1 MHLRAIVIAGA
12 LALGACGLLEAGEGE
27 APAAQRAALDEREA
41 ADPPAPPAPTPIPEG
56 VFAPL
61 FPPQINAPVVA
72 LGRRLFHDPRLS
84 GDGTVSC
91 SSCHALDRGGA
102 DGRPLPVG
110 AGGRVGLF
118 NAPTVFNVAR
128 DPELGR
134 LGGATTVE
142 DMVQLHLTR
151 PSELGSSWEQVTA
164 ALSADPALLAEVR
177 SVFEPDSLPDQR
189 TVTGALGEYVRSLVT
204 LGRFDRF
211 LLGEESALTPPE
223 RAGMLAFH
231 EAGCTSCHRGAALGG
246 ESFERLGRARSF
258 FDERGVPPTEADL
271 GRFVVTQDERDLHV
285 FKVPTLRNVALTAP
299 YLHDGSVAN
308 LEDAVRLMGRYQ
320 LGVELEDAQ
329 VASIVTFLGA
339 LTGELPSGSQL
350 PAGTP
355 PGTTIIELPTPGRL
369 APSGAPVLDRPLP
382 SPVRGG

>member
-12 LALGACGLLEAGEGE
+12 LAFGACGLPEAGEGE
-27 APAAQRAALDEREA
+27 APAAQRAALDEREPT
-41 ADPPAPPAPTPIPEG
+41 DPAAPPAPTPFPHG

-61 FPPQINAPVVA
+61 VPPQITPPIVA

-91 SSCHALDRGGA
+91 SSCHSLERGGA

-110 AGGRVGLF
+110 AGGAVGVF
-118 NAPTVFNVAR
+118 NAPTVFNVDR

-134 LGGATTVE
+134 RGGATTVE
-142 DMVQLHLTR
+142 DMVELHLTR
-151 PSELGSSWEQVTA
+151 PSDLGSSWEQVTA
-164 ALSADPALLAEVR
+164 ALSADPVLLAEVR
-177 SVFEPDSLPDQR
+177 SVFEPDSSPDRR
-189 TVTGALGEYVRSLVT
+189 TVSGALGEYVRSLVT
-204 LGRFDRF
+204 PGRFDRF
-211 LLGEESALTPPE
+211 LHGEESALTAPE

-246 ESFERLGRARSF
+246 QSFERLGRARSF

-271 GRFVVTQDERDLHV
+271 GRFVVTQDERDRHV

-299 YLHDGSVAN
+299 YLHDGSVAT
-308 LEDAVRLMGRYQ
+308 LEEAVRAMGRYQ

-339 LTGELPSGSQL
+339 LTGELPSGARR
-350 PAGTP
+350 PPGPP

-369 APSGAPVLDRPLP
+369 APTGTPVLHRPLP